1 MMVLKV
7 LVALIKNNGSV
18 VNDNNNL
25 LCIAF
30 VAMIIMPFVAE

>member
-25 LCIAF
+25 LSIA
-30 VAMIIMPFVAE
+30 VLAMITMSFVAE